1 MNHLPQHPL
10 RGQPADES
18 HGPVV
23 GRFAAALVTV
33 ALTVCACLGSGACA
47 ANQDK
52 ELPQQDFG
60 PGPVPPRYQ
69 GDLEALTSALAEE
82 LDTTAWNM
90 VRRLRARLGHDQA
103 RGLQDLRGVR
113 AFVDGCARVLEGR
126 SRVSAC
132 SFRLD
137 FRRNAEARELEL
149 LLLIQNRWPRDLVFV
164 SGAVQ
169 LTVDRS
175 FIEASGEMVSV
186 TRRVALP
193 TQPEWW
199 AKSGEGTEVSL
210 GLWPITMARESLAG
224 RIAVS
229 LKLIAPKVLD
239 GDERFAVGGIG
250 VESNPY
256 VELAGFLPTQA
267 LQPKDLVPAVLD
279 ADIGIHGLIERVVRL
294 DPAAYGSAEAE
305 ILGLIE
311 RATDLE
317 ITARIAPVLR
327 WITRGAC
334 PGSDPREWRLWAVEQ
349 KNKTSHPGTP
359 SVLDLPGS

>member
-1 MNHLPQHPL
+1 MNHLSQHLL
-10 RGQPADES
+10 RGHPTGQS
-18 HGPVV
+18 HDRAA
-23 GRFAAALVTV
+23 GRFAAALVMV
-33 ALTVCACLGSGACA
+33 FLTVCLCLGSCACA

-52 ELPQQDFG
+52 ELSLQDFG

-69 GDLEALTSALAEE
+69 GDLDALGSALAEE
-82 LDTTAWNM
+82 LDIMAWNM
-90 VRRLRARLGHDQA
+90 VRRLRSRLGRDQA
-103 RGLQDLRGVR
+103 LGRQDLRGTR
-113 AFVDGCARVLEGR
+113 AFVEGCARVLEGR

-132 SFRLD
+132 SFRLE
-137 FRRNAEARELEL
+137 FRRNSEARELEL
-149 LLLIQNRWPRDLVFV
+149 LLLIQNRWSRDLAFV

-210 GLWPITMARESLAG
+210 GHWPITMASESLAG

-239 GDERFAVGGIG
+239 GEDRFAVGGFG
-250 VESNPY
+250 VESIPY

-279 ADIGIHGLIERVVRL
+279 SDIGIHGLIERVVRL
-294 DPAAYGSAEAE
+294 DPAAYGAAEAE
-305 ILGLIE
+305 ILALIE

-327 WITRGAC
+327 WITRGVC

-349 KNKTSHPGTP
+349 KNKTSHPGAS
-359 SVLDLPGS
+359 SVLDLPGL